1 MVARMAF
8 LLLPIVALE
17 KPRCTN
23 VSEWGPVS
31 CDNDEQED
39 VDIKIGEER
48 LEDDEGSMSRFS
60 KGTSPREGKETKTNQ
75 TFEQKLKLQVQFGLR
90 PTPCSSFVKGCCC

>member
-1 MVARMAF
+1 MVARMVF

-39 VDIKIGEER
+39 ADANVDANADAAKNANANSNATNDYTNANSNANNCGNANADTI
-48 LEDDEGSMSRFS
+48 SR
-60 KGTSPREGKETKTNQ
+60 
-75 TFEQKLKLQVQFGLR
+75 
-90 PTPCSSFVKGCCC
+90 

>member
-1 MVARMAF
+1 MMVARMVS

-31 CDNDEQED
+31 CDNVEKEDTDAD
-39 VDIKIGEER
+39 VDANADTNADANADAAINANANLNATNDYTNANSNANNCGNANADTI
-48 LEDDEGSMSRFS
+48 SR
-60 KGTSPREGKETKTNQ
+60 
-75 TFEQKLKLQVQFGLR
+75 
-90 PTPCSSFVKGCCC
+90 